1 MYKIQ
6 DGRGKIMKVL
16 IASDVRYCEK
26 CKMETC
32 WLKTAVA
39 IKPKLVTQW
48 RCDRCQRMKDRVN
61 NADNN

>member
-1 MYKIQ
+1 
-6 DGRGKIMKVL
+6 MKVL

-61 NADNN
+61 NANNN